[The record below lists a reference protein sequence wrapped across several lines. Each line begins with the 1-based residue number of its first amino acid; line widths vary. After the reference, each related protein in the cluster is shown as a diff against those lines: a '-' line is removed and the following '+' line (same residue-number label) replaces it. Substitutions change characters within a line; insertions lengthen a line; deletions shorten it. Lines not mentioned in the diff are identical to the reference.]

1 LETSEILEDLRSI
14 FGKTRVAL
22 TADEVAVALGTTP
35 DGFSKLR
42 RSNGFPLKI
51 TKVAGKPT
59 VSIYDF
65 AAWLAGKYQP
75 EPANAQA
82 LAKPARKRKDI
93 SSALNCLAL
102 QMEFLR
108 DLYIEIEKAGLL
120 DSDTDSGKNQNSGAE
135 GL

>member
-1 LETSEILEDLRSI
+1 LEVSDILDDLRSI

-22 TADEVAVALGTTP
+22 TAEEVAVALGTDP
-35 DGFSKLR
+35 DGFAKLR
-42 RSNGFPLKI
+42 RSKGFPLTI

-65 AAWLAGKYQP
+65 AAWRAGKYQP
-75 EPANAQA
+75 EPDKAPA
-82 LAKPARKRKDI
+82 LDKPARKRKDI

-108 DLYIEIEKAGLL
+108 DLSIEIEKAALK
-120 DSDTDSGKNQNSGAE
+120 SCSAE
-135 GL
+135 VDGVAGSPNII